1 MSENAVEI
9 CDLSYTYADGTHA
22 LNCLNAAIPKKK
34 KTAILGANGC
44 GKSTLLRHLNGLILP
59 QKGSVSINGQSI
71 TKRNADQIRQ
81 TVGLLFDN
89 PDNQLF
95 SPTVEADVS
104 FGPYNLRM
112 KDADV
117 KRLTED
123 AMKEVG
129 IFDLREKSPY
139 NLSLGQKK
147 RCAIAGVL
155 AMKPDILLMDEPFS
169 GLDPLSLEQFLET
182 LTVLHKH
189 GMTQILSTHDVD
201 IAYEWADH
209 VIVMSNGSVL
219 AAGDQT
225 IMQDAEL
232 MKKAGLAVPML
243 VRLFAGADKIPL
255 SFAEAQRRINTNKD
269 K

>member
-1 MSENAVEI
+1 M
-9 CDLSYTYADGTHA
+9 
-22 LNCLNAAIPKKK
+22 
-34 KTAILGANGC
+34 
-44 GKSTLLRHLNGLILP
+44 RHLNGLILP

-232 MKKAGLAVPML
+232 MKKAGLAFQCLYVYLQVQIKYLL
-243 VRLFAGADKIPL
+243 VL
-255 SFAEAQRRINTNKD
+255 QRHKEG
-269 K
+269 

>member
-1 MSENAVEI
+1 MKATEV
-9 CDLSYTYADGTHA
+9 
-22 LNCLNAAIPKKK
+22 KKL
-34 KTAILGANGC
+34 A
-44 GKSTLLRHLNGLILP
+44 
-59 QKGSVSINGQSI
+59 
-71 TKRNADQIRQ
+71 
-81 TVGLLFDN
+81 
-89 PDNQLF
+89 
-95 SPTVEADVS
+95 
-104 FGPYNLRM
+104 
-112 KDADV
+112 
-117 KRLTED
+117 ED

-155 AMKPDILLMDEPFS
+155 AMQPELLLMDEPFS

>member
-1 MSENAVEI
+1 M
-9 CDLSYTYADGTHA
+9 
-22 LNCLNAAIPKKK
+22 
-34 KTAILGANGC
+34 
-44 GKSTLLRHLNGLILP
+44 
-59 QKGSVSINGQSI
+59 
-71 TKRNADQIRQ
+71 
-81 TVGLLFDN
+81 FDN

-117 KRLTED
+117 KRLAED

-182 LTVLHKH
+182 LTLLHKR

-209 VIVMSNGSVL
+209 VIIMSKGSVL
-219 AAGDQT
+219 AAGDRT
-225 IMQDAEL
+225 IMQDTEL
-232 MKKAGLAVPML
+232 MKKAGLVVPML
-243 VRLFAGADKIPL
+243 VRLFAGADKIPV
-255 SFAEAQRRINTNKD
+255 SFEEAQRRINTNKERR
-269 K
+269 